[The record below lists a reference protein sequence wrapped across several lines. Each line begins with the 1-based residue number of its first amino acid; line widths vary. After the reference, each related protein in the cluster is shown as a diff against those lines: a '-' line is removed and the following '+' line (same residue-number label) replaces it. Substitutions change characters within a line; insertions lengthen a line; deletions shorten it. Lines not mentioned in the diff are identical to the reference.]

1 MIKGEMK
8 KAKEK
13 KRHDLL
19 QQIVAWARKYDLGDE
34 DWVEKNFEFNND
46 DSLICNTSLYLD
58 SMTEPNFPKS
68 VKYMKDD
75 LSLNGLISAEGL
87 NLPKEIGG
95 NLFLNGLISA
105 EGLNLPKEIGGN
117 LFLNGLISAEGLNLP
132 KKIGGDLSLNGLISA
147 ESLSL
152 PDEIKWSLYLNSL
165 ISAEGLKLSKKIG
178 GGVFLDGLISA
189 EGLDL
194 TNIGFGG
201 VVYLRKLPN
210 KEKQELCKKYPN
222 LWIY

>member
-75 LSLNGLISAEGL
+75 LS
-87 NLPKEIGG
+87 
-95 NLFLNGLISA
+95 LNGLISA